1 LITLIVASG
10 FMRKINWLKSLGYP
24 MPPPLM
30 LEGKSI
36 ILAATDIANMFS
48 LANIR
53 GVHPWFERKNH
64 RQMF

>member
-1 LITLIVASG
+1 
-10 FMRKINWLKSLGYP
+10 MRKINWLKSLGYP

-48 LANIR
+48 LASIR

-64 RQMF
+64 